1 LKGPDLLDPFR
12 LCVALGPVVIYL
24 FLLAAINLFRRPL
37 LVSGTR
43 DAATLGLAVSGLVLV
58 GPVDLF
64 LPVSTSIAFGPFV
77 WVFVIAL
84 YALALALML
93 LLLRPRLVV
102 YNISAQELRP
112 VLADLAAGLDA
123 EPRWAG
129 NALAMPNLGV
139 QLHLEWTQGMRTV
152 SLVSTGSRQSHQG
165 WRRLEGALAGEL
177 SSLRV
182 GRNPHAATLLAA
194 AVILGTLLLVAVF
207 REPQSVAVS
216 LNGIERSVLEI
227 GRTVRDALRLSQ
239 GA

>member
-1 LKGPDLLDPFR
+1 LLDPFR

-37 LVSGTR
+37 MVSGTR
-43 DAATLGLAVSGLVLV
+43 DAAALGLAVSGLVFV

-64 LPVSTSIAFGPFV
+64 LPVSASIAFGPFV

-84 YALALALML
+84 YALSLVLVL

-112 VLADLAAGLDA
+112 VLANLAAGLEA

-129 NALAMPNLGV
+129 NALALPNLGV
-139 QLHLEWTQGMRTV
+139 QLYLESAHGLRNV
-152 SLVSTGSRQSHQG
+152 SLIAAGGRQSHQG

-177 SSLRV
+177 PGVQV
-182 GRNPHAATLLAA
+182 GRNPHAATLMAA
-194 AVILGTLLLVAVF
+194 AVILGLLLLAAVF
-207 REPQSVAVS
+207 RDPQSVAAS
-216 LNGIERSVLEI
+216 LNGVERSVLEI
-227 GRTVRDALRLSQ
+227 GRALRDALRLSQ
-239 GA
+239 GS

>member
-1 LKGPDLLDPFR
+1 LLDPFR

-24 FLLAAINLFRRPL
+24 FLLAAINLCRRPL

-64 LPVSTSIAFGPFV
+64 LPVGASIAFGPFV

-84 YALALALML
+84 YALSLVLLL

-102 YNISAQELRP
+102 YNMSAQELRP
-112 VLADLAAGLDA
+112 ILASLAAGLDD

-129 NALAMPNLGV
+129 NALALPNLGV
-139 QLHLEWTQGMRTV
+139 QLHLEWAHGMRTV
-152 SLVSTGSRQSHQG
+152 SLIATGSRQSHAG
-165 WRRLEGALAGEL
+165 WRRLETALAGEL
-177 SSLRV
+177 AALPV
-182 GRNPHAATLLAA
+182 GRNPHAVTLLAV
-194 AVILGTLLLVAVF
+194 AVILGLLLLAAVF
-207 REPQSVAVS
+207 RDPQSVAVS

-227 GRTVRDALRLSQ
+227 GRTLRDALHLSQ

>member
-1 LKGPDLLDPFR
+1 LLDPFR

-43 DAATLGLAVSGLVLV
+43 DAAALGLAVSGLALV

-64 LPVSTSIAFGPFV
+64 LPVSASIAFGPFV
-77 WVFVIAL
+77 WVFAIAL
-84 YALALALML
+84 YALSLMLIL

-112 VLADLAAGLDA
+112 VLASLAAGLDD

-129 NALAMPNLGV
+129 NALALPNLGV
-139 QLHLEWTQGMRTV
+139 QLYLEWAHGMRTV
-152 SLVSTGSRQSHQG
+152 SLISTGNRQSNPG

-177 SSLRV
+177 AAVPV
-182 GRNPHAATLLAA
+182 GRNPHAVTLLAVA
-194 AVILGTLLLVAVF
+194 MILGLLLSAAVF
-207 REPQSVAVS
+207 RDPQSVAAS

-227 GRTVRDALRLSQ
+227 GRTLRDALHLSQ
-239 GA
+239 GG